1 MAQQGSAPQKSGDSP
16 LRVAYFSNVFQ
27 GLGGVQSA
35 LQDHHAH
42 DAEFGLQSRFVVLW
56 EEAERVWPGVQF
68 LGWNRETRISR
79 ARRSLQATLS
89 ALPPADLHVF
99 HTEWGWP
106 FYADLLGDTRRILY
120 VHNDFPGIEKF
131 LPTRVWAVDGL
142 IVVSSALAERVL
154 KWRPDF
160 PPERILQAAC
170 PIDPPVAALQPR
182 QPRAIGAPLR
192 IGFCGRMSI
201 EQKRVDRFPEMVR
214 ALDAVGTAY
223 TIDFLG
229 DGDYRRTLE
238 NQLPDRNRFR
248 FLGRRPRSEVWA
260 AFAGW
265 DVMVFT
271 SDYEGTPLAM
281 LEGMAAGVLP
291 IHPALNSGGD
301 AFAAAIHP
309 RLVYPAGDI
318 VGLAESVR
326 WAAGL
331 RPEEVDEMQTE
342 ALRLIEPQ
350 RPENARGKVIDFYRR
365 ITQLPP
371 LARQPMNRPPPLTGW
386 LTFGQYEPLL
396 NWTKRFRK

>member
-1 MAQQGSAPQKSGDSP
+1 MAQSGPPSPKSGNAP
-16 LRVAYFSNVFQ
+16 LRVIYFSNVFQ

-42 DAEFGLQSRFVVLW
+42 DAEFGVHSDFVVLW
-56 EEAERVWPGVQF
+56 EKEESAPIGVQF
-68 LGWNRETRISR
+68 LAWSRQTRLSS
-79 ARRSLQATLS
+79 ARRSLKRAVATLQK
-89 ALPPADLHVF
+89 PNLHVF

-142 IVVSSALAERVL
+142 IVVSAPLAERVL

-160 PPERILQAAC
+160 PRERILQAAC
-170 PIDPPVAALQPR
+170 PIDPPSGALPPR
-182 QPRAIGAPLR
+182 KPRITTAPLR

-201 EQKRVDRFPEMVR
+201 EQKRVDRFPLLIK
-214 ALDAVGTAY
+214 ALDSLGVSY
-223 TIDFLG
+223 TVDFLG
-229 DGDYRRTLE
+229 DGDYRPELE
-238 NQLPDRNRFR
+238 KQLPDRNRFQ
-248 FLGRRPRSEVWA
+248 FLGRRPRSEVWE
-260 AFAGW
+260 AFARW
-265 DVMVFT
+265 DVMLFT

-301 AFAAAIHP
+301 AMAAKIHP
-309 RLVYPAGDI
+309 KLVYPAGNI
-318 VGLAESVR
+318 PALAESVR

-331 RPEEVDEMQTE
+331 HPGEVAAMQAE

-350 RPENARGKVIDFYRR
+350 RPENARGKVIEFYHR
-365 ITQLPP
+365 IAGLPP
-371 LARQPMNRPPPLTGW
+371 LARQPMNRPPPFTGW